1 MQKHDTHKKS
11 NLDLILFSSMNAR
24 LVMNRQPKHFSSKRI
39 KEQAKTRSWYQSTYV
54 ALVGTICFLLI
65 YYVISLNTSA
75 TLGYDIKNLENT
87 QNELKIELERLGV
100 KIAEIE
106 SLETLTSDSM
116 YDMMVPTDDPDY
128 LVIREGVQYVYNN

>member
-1 MQKHDTHKKS
+1 
-11 NLDLILFSSMNAR
+11 MNAR